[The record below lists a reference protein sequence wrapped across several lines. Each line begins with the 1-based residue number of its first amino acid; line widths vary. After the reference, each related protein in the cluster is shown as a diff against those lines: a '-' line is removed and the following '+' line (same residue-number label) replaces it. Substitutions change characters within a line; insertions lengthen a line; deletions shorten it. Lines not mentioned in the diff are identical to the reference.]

1 MASGGREGPRTPP
14 GPPRAGPSRR
24 PPTGIGL
31 PHACGKHDGRA
42 SPIGKRNA
50 PKGRGP
56 RFSFLAFSAEA
67 ETIIPASRNP
77 SNRHAGGLR
86 PARSIGRNP
95 LWPVTLRLTERPKKK
110 KQGIAGQT
118 IHDTGKDTI
127 MSQYRITATIT
138 SQTQATDSGAWQ
150 MGITWRKSLTL
161 DPAETQ
167 EAADLRNQAWEQAAN
182 GIDDET
188 TRRIWQQVDT
198 VTAREAE
205 RLRAQVR
212 KLIGLLN
219 AGRPALDENG
229 YPMWDHLIALSN
241 RQCWQW
247 EIAAAHSGCLA
258 AIMQAAGIDDWPPA
272 DSMPDITNPVITI
285 NLSTNQ

>member
-1 MASGGREGPRTPP
+1 MRETRWTGKPYQKKERPQRGAAP
-14 GPPRAGPSRR
+14 GFPFR
-24 PPTGIGL
+24 PFRLKP
-31 PHACGKHDGRA
+31 
-42 SPIGKRNA
+42 KR
-50 PKGRGP
+50 
-56 RFSFLAFSAEA
+56 SY
-67 ETIIPASRNP
+67 
-77 SNRHAGGLR
+77 RHAEPVKSPRRRAAPGAIDWTE
-86 PARSIGRNP
+86 PALAGNAALDRKA
-95 LWPVTLRLTERPKKK
+95 KKK

-212 KLIGLLN
+212 KLIVLLN

>member
-1 MASGGREGPRTPP
+1 
-14 GPPRAGPSRR
+14 
-24 PPTGIGL
+24 
-31 PHACGKHDGRA
+31 
-42 SPIGKRNA
+42 
-50 PKGRGP
+50 
-56 RFSFLAFSAEA
+56 
-67 ETIIPASRNP
+67 
-77 SNRHAGGLR
+77 
-86 PARSIGRNP
+86 
-95 LWPVTLRLTERPKKK
+95 
-110 KQGIAGQT
+110 
-118 IHDTGKDTI
+118 

-138 SQTQATDSGAWQ
+138 SQTQATDSGVWQ

-229 YPMWDHLIALSN
+229 YPM
-241 RQCWQW
+241 
-247 EIAAAHSGCLA
+247 
-258 AIMQAAGIDDWPPA
+258 
-272 DSMPDITNPVITI
+272 
-285 NLSTNQ
+285 

>member
-1 MASGGREGPRTPP
+1 MAGNAALDRKAKKEKTGDSRTDDPRH
-14 GPPRAGPSRR
+14 R
-24 PPTGIGL
+24 
-31 PHACGKHDGRA
+31 
-42 SPIGKRNA
+42 
-50 PKGRGP
+50 KGHHH
-56 RFSFLAFSAEA
+56 E
-67 ETIIPASRNP
+67 
-77 SNRHAGGLR
+77 
-86 PARSIGRNP
+86 
-95 LWPVTLRLTERPKKK
+95 PVQDNGHHHQP
-110 KQGIAGQT
+110 
-118 IHDTGKDTI
+118 DTG
-127 MSQYRITATIT
+127 
-138 SQTQATDSGAWQ
+138 
-150 MGITWRKSLTL
+150 
-161 DPAETQ
+161 PAETQ

-198 VTAREAE
+198 VTAHEAE

>member
-1 MASGGREGPRTPP
+1 
-14 GPPRAGPSRR
+14 
-24 PPTGIGL
+24 
-31 PHACGKHDGRA
+31 
-42 SPIGKRNA
+42 
-50 PKGRGP
+50 
-56 RFSFLAFSAEA
+56 
-67 ETIIPASRNP
+67 
-77 SNRHAGGLR
+77 
-86 PARSIGRNP
+86 
-95 LWPVTLRLTERPKKK
+95 
-110 KQGIAGQT
+110 
-118 IHDTGKDTI
+118 

-212 KLIGLLN
+212 KLIVLLN
-219 AGRPALDENG
+219 ADRPALDENG

-258 AIMQAAGIDDWPPA
+258 AIMQAAPASTTGRQPTPCPTSPTPSSPSTCPP
-272 DSMPDITNPVITI
+272 TNEPGRPT
-285 NLSTNQ
+285 LSRRQQVTHTEDGTGRLPKTEQP

>member
-1 MASGGREGPRTPP
+1 
-14 GPPRAGPSRR
+14 
-24 PPTGIGL
+24 
-31 PHACGKHDGRA
+31 
-42 SPIGKRNA
+42 
-50 PKGRGP
+50 
-56 RFSFLAFSAEA
+56 
-67 ETIIPASRNP
+67 
-77 SNRHAGGLR
+77 
-86 PARSIGRNP
+86 
-95 LWPVTLRLTERPKKK
+95 
-110 KQGIAGQT
+110 
-118 IHDTGKDTI
+118 

-198 VTAREAE
+198 VTAHEAE

-241 RQCWQW
+241 SCLLYTSD
-247 EIAAAHSGCLA
+247 AA
-258 AIMQAAGIDDWPPA
+258 DE
-272 DSMPDITNPVITI
+272 
-285 NLSTNQ
+285 

>member
-1 MASGGREGPRTPP
+1 
-14 GPPRAGPSRR
+14 
-24 PPTGIGL
+24 
-31 PHACGKHDGRA
+31 
-42 SPIGKRNA
+42 
-50 PKGRGP
+50 
-56 RFSFLAFSAEA
+56 
-67 ETIIPASRNP
+67 
-77 SNRHAGGLR
+77 
-86 PARSIGRNP
+86 
-95 LWPVTLRLTERPKKK
+95 
-110 KQGIAGQT
+110 
-118 IHDTGKDTI
+118 

-247 EIAAAHSGCLA
+247 EIADAHSGCLA
-258 AIMQAAGIDDWPPA
+258 AIMQAAGIDDWPSRLHARHHQPRHHHQPVHQPMSQA
-272 DSMPDITNPVITI
+272 DRRYRAGNR
-285 NLSTNQ
+285 

>member
-1 MASGGREGPRTPP
+1 
-14 GPPRAGPSRR
+14 
-24 PPTGIGL
+24 
-31 PHACGKHDGRA
+31 
-42 SPIGKRNA
+42 
-50 PKGRGP
+50 
-56 RFSFLAFSAEA
+56 
-67 ETIIPASRNP
+67 
-77 SNRHAGGLR
+77 
-86 PARSIGRNP
+86 
-95 LWPVTLRLTERPKKK
+95 
-110 KQGIAGQT
+110 
-118 IHDTGKDTI
+118 

-212 KLIGLLN
+212 KLIVLLN

-229 YPMWDHLIALSN
+229 YPMWDHLIACLLYTSHPFAGARLPILATHVPHGRFMGNPRTANPPIRLRLQPRPPDGKRSMGQGLDSKLYNRTMEVKYPLS
-241 RQCWQW
+241 
-247 EIAAAHSGCLA
+247 
-258 AIMQAAGIDDWPPA
+258 
-272 DSMPDITNPVITI
+272 
-285 NLSTNQ
+285 

>member
-1 MASGGREGPRTPP
+1 MADGHHLEEKPHPRPRRNPGGRRPQEP
-14 GPPRAGPSRR
+14 G
-24 PPTGIGL
+24 
-31 PHACGKHDGRA
+31 
-42 SPIGKRNA
+42 
-50 PKGRGP
+50 
-56 RFSFLAFSAEA
+56 
-67 ETIIPASRNP
+67 
-77 SNRHAGGLR
+77 
-86 PARSIGRNP
+86 
-95 LWPVTLRLTERPKKK
+95 
-110 KQGIAGQT
+110 
-118 IHDTGKDTI
+118 
-127 MSQYRITATIT
+127 
-138 SQTQATDSGAWQ
+138 
-150 MGITWRKSLTL
+150 
-161 DPAETQ
+161 
-167 EAADLRNQAWEQAAN
+167 
-182 GIDDET
+182 DET

>member
-1 MASGGREGPRTPP
+1 MDGQALSEKGTP
-14 GPPRAGPSRR
+14 
-24 PPTGIGL
+24 
-31 PHACGKHDGRA
+31 
-42 SPIGKRNA
+42 

-56 RFSFLAFSAEA
+56 RFPFSAFSAEA

-77 SNRHAGGLR
+77 SNRHADGLR

-95 LWPVTLRLTERPKKK
+95 LWPVTLRLTERPKRKN
-110 KQGIAGQT
+110 QGIAGQT

-161 DPAETQ
+161 DPSETQ

>member
-1 MASGGREGPRTPP
+1 
-14 GPPRAGPSRR
+14 
-24 PPTGIGL
+24 
-31 PHACGKHDGRA
+31 
-42 SPIGKRNA
+42 
-50 PKGRGP
+50 
-56 RFSFLAFSAEA
+56 
-67 ETIIPASRNP
+67 
-77 SNRHAGGLR
+77 
-86 PARSIGRNP
+86 
-95 LWPVTLRLTERPKKK
+95 
-110 KQGIAGQT
+110 
-118 IHDTGKDTI
+118 

-150 MGITWRKSLTL
+150 MGITWRKSLIL

-167 EAADLRNQAWEQAAN
+167 EAADLRNHAWEQAAD

-241 RQCWQW
+241 
-247 EIAAAHSGCLA
+247 CLA

>member
-1 MASGGREGPRTPP
+1 
-14 GPPRAGPSRR
+14 
-24 PPTGIGL
+24 
-31 PHACGKHDGRA
+31 
-42 SPIGKRNA
+42 
-50 PKGRGP
+50 
-56 RFSFLAFSAEA
+56 
-67 ETIIPASRNP
+67 
-77 SNRHAGGLR
+77 
-86 PARSIGRNP
+86 
-95 LWPVTLRLTERPKKK
+95 
-110 KQGIAGQT
+110 
-118 IHDTGKDTI
+118 

-188 TRRIWQQVDT
+188 PRRIWQQVDT

-229 YPMWDHLIALSN
+229 YPMWDHLIG
-241 RQCWQW
+241 RR
-247 EIAAAHSGCLA
+247 HRRLA
-258 AIMQAAGIDDWPPA
+258 ASRLHARHHQPRHHHQPVHQPMSQADRRYRAG
-272 DSMPDITNPVITI
+272 NR
-285 NLSTNQ
+285 

>member
-1 MASGGREGPRTPP
+1 MFIDKVRISVKAGAGGNGAIAFHREKYVAAGGP
-14 GPPRAGPSRR
+14 
-24 PPTGIGL
+24 
-31 PHACGKHDGRA
+31 DGGDGGNGGSIVLRVDDNLSTLMDFRYKRKYVA
-42 SPIGKRNA
+42 PNGMDGQGKRC
-50 PKGRGP
+50 
-56 RFSFLAFSAEA
+56 
-67 ETIIPASRNP
+67 
-77 SNRHAGGLR
+77 
-86 PARSIGRNP
+86 
-95 LWPVTLRLTERPKKK
+95 
-110 KQGIAGQT
+110 
-118 IHDTGKDTI
+118 TGKDGEDLVLRVPRGTI
-127 MSQYRITATIT
+127 IR
-138 SQTQATDSGAWQ
+138 D
-150 MGITWRKSLTL
+150 
-161 DPAETQ
+161 AETQ

>member
-1 MASGGREGPRTPP
+1 
-14 GPPRAGPSRR
+14 
-24 PPTGIGL
+24 
-31 PHACGKHDGRA
+31 
-42 SPIGKRNA
+42 
-50 PKGRGP
+50 
-56 RFSFLAFSAEA
+56 
-67 ETIIPASRNP
+67 
-77 SNRHAGGLR
+77 
-86 PARSIGRNP
+86 
-95 LWPVTLRLTERPKKK
+95 
-110 KQGIAGQT
+110 
-118 IHDTGKDTI
+118 

-241 RQCWQW
+241 RLAMGDRRRPQRLPRRHH
-247 EIAAAHSGCLA
+247 AGRRHRRLA
-258 AIMQAAGIDDWPPA
+258 ASRLHARHHQPRHHHQPVHQPMSQADRRYRAGDR
-272 DSMPDITNPVITI
+272 
-285 NLSTNQ
+285 

>member
-1 MASGGREGPRTPP
+1 MSAPGMPGPQRGPSSHPVRVHAADTARFPRTEPAP
-14 GPPRAGPSRR
+14 RGGPD
-24 PPTGIGL
+24 
-31 PHACGKHDGRA
+31 H
-42 SPIGKRNA
+42 
-50 PKGRGP
+50 
-56 RFSFLAFSAEA
+56 FFFFSAGRLRLW
-67 ETIIPASRNP
+67 IIPASRNP
-77 SNRHAGGLR
+77 STRHATGCAR
-86 PARSIGRNP
+86 RDRSMTEPALAGNAALDRKA
-95 LWPVTLRLTERPKKK
+95 KKK

>member
-1 MASGGREGPRTPP
+1 
-14 GPPRAGPSRR
+14 
-24 PPTGIGL
+24 
-31 PHACGKHDGRA
+31 
-42 SPIGKRNA
+42 
-50 PKGRGP
+50 
-56 RFSFLAFSAEA
+56 
-67 ETIIPASRNP
+67 
-77 SNRHAGGLR
+77 
-86 PARSIGRNP
+86 
-95 LWPVTLRLTERPKKK
+95 
-110 KQGIAGQT
+110 
-118 IHDTGKDTI
+118 

-150 MGITWRKSLTL
+150 MGITWRKRLPL

-229 YPMWDHLIALSN
+229 YPMWDHLIALPN
-241 RQCWQW
+241 RQCWHW

>member
-1 MASGGREGPRTPP
+1 
-14 GPPRAGPSRR
+14 
-24 PPTGIGL
+24 
-31 PHACGKHDGRA
+31 
-42 SPIGKRNA
+42 
-50 PKGRGP
+50 
-56 RFSFLAFSAEA
+56 
-67 ETIIPASRNP
+67 
-77 SNRHAGGLR
+77 
-86 PARSIGRNP
+86 
-95 LWPVTLRLTERPKKK
+95 
-110 KQGIAGQT
+110 
-118 IHDTGKDTI
+118 

-241 RQCWQW
+241 RQCWQ
-247 EIAAAHSGCLA
+247 
-258 AIMQAAGIDDWPPA
+258 
-272 DSMPDITNPVITI
+272 
-285 NLSTNQ
+285 

>member
-1 MASGGREGPRTPP
+1 MAG
-14 GPPRAGPSRR
+14 
-24 PPTGIGL
+24 
-31 PHACGKHDGRA
+31 
-42 SPIGKRNA
+42 NA
-50 PKGRGP
+50 ALDRK
-56 RFSFLAFSAEA
+56 A
-67 ETIIPASRNP
+67 
-77 SNRHAGGLR
+77 
-86 PARSIGRNP
+86 
-95 LWPVTLRLTERPKKK
+95 KKK

-150 MGITWRKSLTL
+150 MGITWRKSLIL

-167 EAADLRNQAWEQAAN
+167 EAADLRNQAWEQAAD

>member
-1 MASGGREGPRTPP
+1 
-14 GPPRAGPSRR
+14 
-24 PPTGIGL
+24 
-31 PHACGKHDGRA
+31 
-42 SPIGKRNA
+42 
-50 PKGRGP
+50 
-56 RFSFLAFSAEA
+56 
-67 ETIIPASRNP
+67 
-77 SNRHAGGLR
+77 
-86 PARSIGRNP
+86 
-95 LWPVTLRLTERPKKK
+95 
-110 KQGIAGQT
+110 
-118 IHDTGKDTI
+118 

-161 DPAETQ
+161 

-247 EIAAAHSGCLA
+247 EIAA
-258 AIMQAAGIDDWPPA
+258 IMQAAGIDDWPPA

>member
-1 MASGGREGPRTPP
+1 
-14 GPPRAGPSRR
+14 
-24 PPTGIGL
+24 
-31 PHACGKHDGRA
+31 
-42 SPIGKRNA
+42 
-50 PKGRGP
+50 
-56 RFSFLAFSAEA
+56 
-67 ETIIPASRNP
+67 
-77 SNRHAGGLR
+77 
-86 PARSIGRNP
+86 
-95 LWPVTLRLTERPKKK
+95 
-110 KQGIAGQT
+110 
-118 IHDTGKDTI
+118 

-205 RLRAQVR
+205 RLRAQAR

-229 YPMWDHLIALSN
+229 YPMWDHLIALSKRMMTTIKVN
-241 RQCWQW
+241 MTFSMALNFVA
-247 EIAAAHSGCLA
+247 IVLA
-258 AIMQAAGIDDWPPA
+258 ING
-272 DSMPDITNPVITI
+272 TLNPVVGALVHNAGSVLVITCSAF
-285 NLSTNQ
+285 LLKWKRK

>member
-1 MASGGREGPRTPP
+1 MSAPGMQGPKKRGHHRIPSASTPRTRHDSPARNPP
-14 GPPRAGPSRR
+14 QGAGR
-24 PPTGIGL
+24 PIPFL
-31 PHACGKHDGRA
+31 FGRSA
-42 SPIGKRNA
+42 SPLDHTGVAEPVKSPRRRAAPGAIDWTEPALAGNA
-50 PKGRGP
+50 ALDRK
-56 RFSFLAFSAEA
+56 A
-67 ETIIPASRNP
+67 
-77 SNRHAGGLR
+77 
-86 PARSIGRNP
+86 
-95 LWPVTLRLTERPKKK
+95 KKK

-198 VTAREAE
+198 VTAHEAE

-272 DSMPDITNPVITI
+272 ASMPDTPNPVITI

>member
-1 MASGGREGPRTPP
+1 
-14 GPPRAGPSRR
+14 
-24 PPTGIGL
+24 
-31 PHACGKHDGRA
+31 
-42 SPIGKRNA
+42 
-50 PKGRGP
+50 
-56 RFSFLAFSAEA
+56 LAF
-67 ETIIPASRNP
+67 P
-77 SNRHAGGLR
+77 
-86 PARSIGRNP
+86 
-95 LWPVTLRLTERPKKK
+95 
-110 KQGIAGQT
+110 
-118 IHDTGKDTI
+118 
-127 MSQYRITATIT
+127 TA
-138 SQTQATDSGAWQ
+138 
-150 MGITWRKSLTL
+150 
-161 DPAETQ
+161 P
-167 EAADLRNQAWEQAAN
+167 AADPP
-182 GIDDET
+182 
-188 TRRIWQQVDT
+188 RRIWQQVDT

>member
-1 MASGGREGPRTPP
+1 MSAPGMQGPKKGPPSHPVRVHAADTARFPRTEPAP
-14 GPPRAGPSRR
+14 RGGPDHFF
-24 PPTGIGL
+24 L
-31 PHACGKHDGRA
+31 FGRSA
-42 SPIGKRNA
+42 SPLDHTGVAEPVNA
-50 PKGRGP
+50 P
-56 RFSFLAFSAEA
+56 
-67 ETIIPASRNP
+67 RN
-77 SNRHAGGLR
+77 GLR
-86 PARSIGRNP
+86 PARS
-95 LWPVTLRLTERPKKK
+95 LMTEPALAGNAALDRKAKKK

>member
-1 MASGGREGPRTPP
+1 
-14 GPPRAGPSRR
+14 
-24 PPTGIGL
+24 
-31 PHACGKHDGRA
+31 
-42 SPIGKRNA
+42 
-50 PKGRGP
+50 
-56 RFSFLAFSAEA
+56 
-67 ETIIPASRNP
+67 
-77 SNRHAGGLR
+77 
-86 PARSIGRNP
+86 
-95 LWPVTLRLTERPKKK
+95 
-110 KQGIAGQT
+110 
-118 IHDTGKDTI
+118 

-219 AGRPALDENG
+219 AARARRKRLPHVGPPHRPVQQAMLAMGDRRRPQRLPRRHHAGRR
-229 YPMWDHLIALSN
+229 H
-241 RQCWQW
+241 RR
-247 EIAAAHSGCLA
+247 LA
-258 AIMQAAGIDDWPPA
+258 ASRLHARHHQPRHHHQPVHQPMSQADRRYRAG
-272 DSMPDITNPVITI
+272 NR
-285 NLSTNQ
+285 